1 MIMVLIPAVRAF
13 PQLLVEPKE
22 ALVGDQALLGV
33 VGKRELPQ
41 LRALGEGF
49 HEAVAN
55 ERDER
60 NINALKHLFVGVN
73 KFDQRSLAEIHA
85 SGHFEP
91 SQSCAALVWFPCS
104 GARGKR
110 SLRRLQELRRRM
122 VSRLHPWLMLLMA
135 ASVSSSQPERSSQQR
150 LGQCLATWP
159 IAPSWMW
166 MHSCRKR

>member
-49 HEAVAN
+49 HEAVAD

-60 NINALKHLFVGVN
+60 NINALKHLCGCEP
-73 KFDQRSLAEIHA
+73 KREQRAC
-85 SGHFEP
+85 G
-91 SQSCAALVWFPCS
+91 AAL
-104 GARGKR
+104 A
-110 SLRRLQELRRRM
+110 SL
-122 VSRLHPWLMLLMA
+122 WA
-135 ASVSSSQPERSSQQR
+135 
-150 LGQCLATWP
+150 
-159 IAPSWMW
+159 
-166 MHSCRKR
+166 

>member
-49 HEAVAN
+49 HEAVAD

-60 NINALKHLFVGVN
+60 NINALKHLFVGVK

-91 SQSCAALVWFPCS
+91 SQSCAALVQVLE
-104 GARGKR
+104 GNALEALAGVEA
-110 SLRRLQELRRRM
+110 Q
-122 VSRLHPWLMLLMA
+122 A
-135 ASVSSSQPERSSQQR
+135 GQQATP
-150 LGQCLATWP
+150 LADAVDGC
-159 IAPSWMW
+159 ISE
-166 MHSCRKR
+166 